1 MLLYCNCSDNRYD
14 SLQTKFTRRFSNG
27 YSVLAHYT
35 LQRARDYDDSRFI
48 PDSPPDLGYGPED
61 FIRTHNFVLS
71 QVAELPF
78 GRGKR
83 WFTNASRGLNY
94 LVGGWQ
100 FNSNT
105 TIQSGLPFNVGYDS
119 GANVDVGP
127 NRPDVNGEVRITG
140 SREQYFDTSAFSNPG
155 VGNWGN
161 LPRNAL
167 RGPGYWRTDASLF
180 KKFIFS
186 ESKELEFRIESVNVF
201 NHVNL
206 ENPDTNIGNPAS
218 PRPEAGRITSTAYFG
233 TDLQR
238 NFQFA
243 VKLKF

>member
-1 MLLYCNCSDNRYD
+1 
-14 SLQTKFTRRFSNG
+14 
-27 YSVLAHYT
+27 
-35 LQRARDYDDSRFI
+35 
-48 PDSPPDLGYGPED
+48 
-61 FIRTHNFVLS
+61 
-71 QVAELPF
+71 
-78 GRGKR
+78 
-83 WFTNASRGLNY
+83 LNY

-127 NRPDVNGEVRITG
+127 NRPNVNGEVRIIGT
-140 SREQYFDTSAFSNPG
+140 REQWFDTTAFSNPG

-161 LPRNAL
+161 LRRNAL

-206 ENPDTNIGNPAS
+206 ENPDTNIGNPAN
-218 PRPEAGRITSTAYFG
+218 PNANAGRITSTAYFG

-243 VKLKF
+243 LKLKF